1 MQPSKVLFAF
11 GVFLMTAVIVYGF
24 VVGDL
29 LGEAMV
35 LFKYPWFQISMVDLY
50 TGLFLFSGWIGF
62 RERSTTRTVG
72 WIIALVLL
80 GNLATCGYALFAA
93 IQARGDWRKFWL
105 GRRFTDAGE
114 ASAL

>member
-1 MQPSKVLFAF
+1 MQRSKVIFAI
-11 GVFLMTAVIVYGF
+11 GVVVMTAVIIYGF

-29 LGEAMV
+29 IGEAMV

-62 RERSTTRTVG
+62 RERSKGRTVV

-80 GNLATCGYALFAA
+80 GNLATCGYALMAA
-93 IQARGDWRKFWL
+93 IQSRGDWRAFWL
-105 GRRFTDAGE
+105 GNRATTT
-114 ASAL
+114 